1 MSEAKQLLVVDD
13 DPDMR
18 LALQLTLR
26 KAGYDCTLA
35 ADGQEA
41 LDLLRRRSFDL
52 VVTDLRMPRVGGI
65 ELLERMS
72 AAAPHTPAL
81 VITAHG
87 SVDAA
92 VESMKLGALDFLQK
106 PFGPEVLLA
115 KISSVL
121 ARATPRP
128 RGRPKTAF
136 VAEDPA
142 MEPVLALIE
151 AAAATRAT
159 VLITGESG
167 TGKEV
172 VARRI
177 HELSPWADG
186 PFVGVNCAAV
196 PANLME
202 SELFGHEK
210 GAFTGATEARP
221 GRFEQAQGGT
231 ILLDEVS
238 EMEPA
243 LQAKLL
249 RVLQEREVERV
260 GGRKPIPL
268 ELRVVATTNR
278 DLPEEVRRGR
288 FREDLFYRLQVIP
301 IEVPPLRRR
310 PRDIVPL
317 ARHFLERA
325 RRAYGLAEAE
335 LTAEAERALA
345 SHDWPGNVRELQ
357 NTVERAAVI
366 SRGGPIRPEHLLLGK
381 GAVRQEG
388 ELRVDGTLE
397 EMERRIILAAFE
409 QHGRNKKATA
419 RALGIN
425 VKTLR
430 AKLKAYGV
438 GGEGDEEDG
447 GAD

>member
-1 MSEAKQLLVVDD
+1 
-13 DPDMR
+13 
-18 LALQLTLR
+18 
-26 KAGYDCTLA
+26 
-35 ADGQEA
+35 
-41 LDLLRRRSFDL
+41 
-52 VVTDLRMPRVGGI
+52 
-65 ELLERMS
+65 
-72 AAAPHTPAL
+72 
-81 VITAHG
+81 
-87 SVDAA
+87 
-92 VESMKLGALDFLQK
+92 MKLGALDFLQK

-128 RGRPKTAF
+128 KGRPKTAF

-210 GAFTGATEARP
+210 GAFTGATESRP

-301 IEVPPLRRR
+301 IE
-310 PRDIVPL
+310 
-317 ARHFLERA
+317 
-325 RRAYGLAEAE
+325 
-335 LTAEAERALA
+335 
-345 SHDWPGNVRELQ
+345 
-357 NTVERAAVI
+357 
-366 SRGGPIRPEHLLLGK
+366 
-381 GAVRQEG
+381 
-388 ELRVDGTLE
+388 
-397 EMERRIILAAFE
+397 
-409 QHGRNKKATA
+409 
-419 RALGIN
+419 
-425 VKTLR
+425 
-430 AKLKAYGV
+430 
-438 GGEGDEEDG
+438 
-447 GAD
+447 

>member
-1 MSEAKQLLVVDD
+1 MAERRRILVVDD

-18 LALQLTLR
+18 LALDLTLR
-26 KAGYDCTLA
+26 KAGYACTLA
-35 ADGQEA
+35 RDGQEA
-41 LDLLRRRSFDL
+41 LDLLRRNRFDL
-52 VVTDLRMPRVGGI
+52 VVTDLRMPRVDGI

-72 AAAPHTPAL
+72 AAAPRTPAL

-87 SVDAA
+87 TVDTA
-92 VESMKLGALDFLQK
+92 VESMKRGAVDFLQK

-115 KISSVL
+115 KVSGVL
-121 ARATPRP
+121 ARARP
-128 RGRPKTAF
+128 APASRKGPTTL

-142 MEPVLALIE
+142 MEPVLSLIE

-186 PFVGVNCAAV
+186 PFVGVNCAAI
-196 PANLME
+196 PENLME

-210 GAFTGATEARP
+210 GAFTGATESRP

-238 EMEPA
+238 EMAPA

-260 GGRKPIPL
+260 GGRRPIPL
-268 ELRVVATTNR
+268 DLRVVATTNR

-288 FREDLFYRLQVIP
+288 FREDLYYRLQVIP
-301 IEVPPLRRR
+301 IHVPPLRER
-310 PRDIVPL
+310 PRDVLPL

-325 RRAYGLAEAE
+325 CAAYRLPPAR
-335 LTAEAERALA
+335 LTAAAERALEA
-345 SHDWPGNVRELQ
+345 HTWPGNVRELQ
-357 NTVERAAVI
+357 NAVERAAVLA
-366 SRGGPIRPEHLLLGK
+366 RGGDIRPEHLLLDG
-381 GAVRQEG
+381 GVAG
-388 ELRVDGTLE
+388 PDTGIRVDGTLAD
-397 EMERRIILAAFE
+397 MERRIILAAYE
-409 QHGRNKKATA
+409 RHGRNKKATA

-430 AKLKAYGV
+430 AKLRAYGV
-438 GGEGDEEDG
+438 DREGEAG
-447 GAD
+447 